1 MKLYQVLAQTCQAW
15 KNCVASGNVEWEGK
29 HCAKVCDLV
38 GRYLPSGSGF
48 DTGTKIDL
56 HECGSDKLVLQTSFH
71 HTNEMGM
78 YVGWTEHTITVTPSF
93 IGLNVKV
100 SGRNRNEIKDYI
112 ADHFSDCL
120 ETEID

>member
-1 MKLYQVLAQTCQAW
+1 
-15 KNCVASGNVEWEGK
+15 
-29 HCAKVCDLV
+29 
-38 GRYLPSGSGF
+38 
-48 DTGTKIDL
+48 
-56 HECGSDKLVLQTSFH
+56 
-71 HTNEMGM
+71 MGM